1 MKFVKVFHF
10 SFAILIWSTLVSEFS
25 TKKVC
30 KFCNGRRYSK
40 PDYVAHT
47 NGCGVKGMKLQT
59 HSEIEKC
66 CDEHDYCYSDCEKTK
81 KQCDKLF
88 KQCMDR
94 KCLIIGK
101 EVKVRET
108 SIYVSALALKW
119 FPFRRDGIWDQL
131 IELISS
137 YISQTIFGKFL
148 IPFINSHSLP
158 DCYGLTQMIHQGT
171 MLLGCPA
178 YLDAQAEAC
187 QCISNDGTRK
197 RTNYFFVVLLGI
209 MGGKSSKQHTLSNE
223 EIDFLAKNTGKSVS
237 EVREW
242 YIQFINENPGG
253 FLTKKSFIKAYRDF
267 YPSSKVDKV
276 SALVFGAFDGD
287 NSGKI
292 DFTEFLTSIA
302 MNTTGSSQEK
312 LRFGFKIHDCN
323 DDGFIDKKEM
333 TKVVKAILDLSGE
346 SQKGSK
352 SAKNRVEEIFK
363 IMDADSNKKLNVQE
377 FIRGVSSDKELE
389 SLLMPIE

>member
-101 EVKVRET
+101 EVK
-108 SIYVSALALKW
+108 
-119 FPFRRDGIWDQL
+119 
-131 IELISS
+131 
-137 YISQTIFGKFL
+137 
-148 IPFINSHSLP
+148 